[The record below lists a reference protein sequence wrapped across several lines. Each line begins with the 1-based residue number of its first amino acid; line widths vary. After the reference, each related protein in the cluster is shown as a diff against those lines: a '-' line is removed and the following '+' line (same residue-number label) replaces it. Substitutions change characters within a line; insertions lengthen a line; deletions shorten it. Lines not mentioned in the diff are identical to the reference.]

1 VVQTLLAA
9 AVLLDLVV
17 ATLQTFQE
25 AFNMSMISE
34 LLKTPAEAR
43 QEDIIKLRQVGN
55 QTSGNLRAA
64 PQGKYSGLP
73 GIFSNYAAGIADQ
86 QATASDGLFRGITQ
100 AGGQLARAAGGAGL
114 MDQQK
119 AGQLQQTLQN
129 ASMSGNERNAMQ
141 NQEIMSGVQGAA
153 DQVAA
158 YSNASK
164 KAFAAGNQRLGMA
177 LEQKAGELSAAKV
190 EAARQDELLTI
201 KKKELGVKQ
210 TGVNIKAAELGIE
223 QGKLSSVL
231 GVELKDATLESQADA
246 QMILLAATSEDG
258 TITQEGK
265 EQALRALKTQDKSPL
280 VNVNTGGS
288 SKFAEQLGKNQANK
302 YDEGLTGVTSSNS
315 TLRIAEIS
323 ENLITE
329 GVLSGTGAS
338 LILPVAELAQKLNLT
353 TPEADKKLERTRE
366 YLQATGTAAVA
377 ALASGDYGSAQS
389 MSDEDRKNAAKLQGN
404 DINIPADSLR
414 RILEY
419 NVNSSISRIKTH
431 NEVVRKLNKQ
441 YPEASLPL
449 EFYVGQKKVYE
460 GGVTYKYVGGGKWK
474 KQ

>member
-119 AGQLQQTLQN
+119 AGQLQETLQN

-177 LEQKAGELSAAKV
+177 LEQKAGELSAAK
-190 EAARQDELLTI
+190 EAARVQKAEFAL
-201 KKKELGVKQ
+201 KQ

>member
-1 VVQTLLAA
+1 
-9 AVLLDLVV
+9 
-17 ATLQTFQE
+17 
-25 AFNMSMISE
+25 MSMISE

-177 LEQKAGELSAAKV
+177 LEQKAGELQAAQV
-190 EAARQDELLTI
+190 EAQRKERQMQLLESQENRALELQPLNVADKTIKNAMNRFERDQNIKGYETLTPEAISTMGLPKGSIAQRRPNGKLDVVFEGKDGDGLDVKNVVWAEGVDSGETYRIGQVDGNNVKLTDTGVVQVGEAIRPVKTVTRVEDPTKTYERLSENLDARLKPMKESLDAVEVINKTLELSEYNPKAFGNFKRAFVKLTGPDAQISQLEINQVTGGGSVTQRFTDGVSLFAQGTPTEKSIKDFADVIDQVSQIYVNRQKRETDSFLQIYNGSGDELLSS
-201 KKKELGVKQ
+201 
-210 TGVNIKAAELGIE
+210 AA
-223 QGKLSSVL
+223 
-231 GVELKDATLESQADA
+231 
-246 QMILLAATSEDG
+246 
-258 TITQEGK
+258 
-265 EQALRALKTQDKSPL
+265 
-280 VNVNTGGS
+280 
-288 SKFAEQLGKNQANK
+288 
-302 YDEGLTGVTSSNS
+302 
-315 TLRIAEIS
+315 
-323 ENLITE
+323 
-329 GVLSGTGAS
+329 
-338 LILPVAELAQKLNLT
+338 
-353 TPEADKKLERTRE
+353 
-366 YLQATGTAAVA
+366 
-377 ALASGDYGSAQS
+377 
-389 MSDEDRKNAAKLQGN
+389 
-404 DINIPADSLR
+404 
-414 RILEY
+414 
-419 NVNSSISRIKTH
+419 
-431 NEVVRKLNKQ
+431 NEVVRARTSTSNANK
-441 YPEASLPL
+441 YINEANARA
-449 EFYVGQKKVYE
+449 
-460 GGVTYKYVGGGKWK
+460 GVR
-474 KQ
+474 